1 MISPPAPTVRSPHH
15 LPSIR
20 LGSGLRCF
28 WPHCSTGL
36 SPGPRSNDRIA
47 VAAGPDSVERQAR
60 AGDPIEA
67 LATLASSFEQ
77 NDGELAGVPTR

>member
-1 MISPPAPTVRSPHH
+1 MMDSDELSVPWAQAQA
-15 LPSIR
+15 R
-20 LGSGLRCF
+20 LQNGWSLDGLRCA
-28 WPHCSTGL
+28 SAGL
-36 SPGPRSNDRIA
+36 SPGQRSDDWIA
-47 VAAGPDSVERQAR
+47 VAVGPDSVERQAR